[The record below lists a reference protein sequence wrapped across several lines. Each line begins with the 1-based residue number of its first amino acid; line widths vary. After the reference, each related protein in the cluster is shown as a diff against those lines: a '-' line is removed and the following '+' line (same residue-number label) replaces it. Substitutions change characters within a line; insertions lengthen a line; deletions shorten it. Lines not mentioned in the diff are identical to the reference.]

1 MKHCIVLG
9 TRPEVIKMSSTIR
22 ALKHG
27 GHDYILVHTNQH
39 YSEQM
44 DSIFFQELDLPQP
57 DIHLHIG
64 SGSHGAQTGKML
76 EALERVF
83 QDHSPDVVY
92 VQGDTNTV
100 LAGAL
105 AASKLNIP
113 VAHVEAGLRSFDR
126 TMPEETN
133 RILTDHMSSVLFA
146 PTAAASQLLQQEGIS
161 SSSIHIVGNPIVDA
175 VLQNVGRTTEAT
187 KALQQQIGDQRFCL
201 VTLHRP
207 ANVDSKEVFFELL
220 EALHAVA
227 TQRNCVMVFPMHPRT
242 KKQMSAFSIS
252 LPSSFLELPP
262 VSFLELLWLE
272 KNSELIFTD
281 SGGIQE
287 EACILQKK
295 CLTLRPNTERPETI
309 EVGGNILAGTTKSE
323 ILAAT
328 ATMSERVVT
337 WSNPFGDGT
346 TGQQMVQ
353 ICEQLFRAS

>member
-1 MKHCIVLG
+1 
-9 TRPEVIKMSSTIR
+9 
-22 ALKHG
+22 
-27 GHDYILVHTNQH
+27 
-39 YSEQM
+39 
-44 DSIFFQELDLPQP
+44 
-57 DIHLHIG
+57 
-64 SGSHGAQTGKML
+64 
-76 EALERVF
+76 
-83 QDHSPDVVY
+83 
-92 VQGDTNTV
+92 
-100 LAGAL
+100 
-105 AASKLNIP
+105 
-113 VAHVEAGLRSFDR
+113 
-126 TMPEETN
+126 
-133 RILTDHMSSVLFA
+133 
-146 PTAAASQLLQQEGIS
+146 
-161 SSSIHIVGNPIVDA
+161 
-175 VLQNVGRTTEAT
+175 
-187 KALQQQIGDQRFCL
+187 
-201 VTLHRP
+201 
-207 ANVDSKEVFFELL
+207 
-220 EALHAVA
+220 
-227 TQRNCVMVFPMHPRT
+227 MVFPMHPRT